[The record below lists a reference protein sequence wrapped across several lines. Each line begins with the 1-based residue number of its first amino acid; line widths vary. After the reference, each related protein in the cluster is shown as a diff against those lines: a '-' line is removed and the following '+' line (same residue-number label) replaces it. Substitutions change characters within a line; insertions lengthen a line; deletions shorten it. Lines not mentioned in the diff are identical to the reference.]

1 GGERIVLMDFGA
13 KSGIL
18 RELTRRGCDVM
29 VVPYDTTA
37 EQIRRLNS
45 DGIQLSNGPG
55 DPKDVAV
62 AVKTIRELLG
72 EYPIFGICLGHQL
85 LALACGA
92 DTEKLKFGHRGGNH

>member
-1 GGERIVLMDFGA
+1 MLIDFGA

-37 EQIRRLNS
+37 EQIRRLNP

-55 DPKDVAV
+55 DPKECRSGARRS
-62 AVKTIRELLG
+62 ASCSANIRSSASASAISCSRS
-72 EYPIFGICLGHQL
+72 P
-85 LALACGA
+85 AAR
-92 DTEKLKFGHRGGNH
+92 TRRS